1 MLDGL
6 VDGGGITCVG
16 VYDESFAQIIC

>member
-6 VDGGGITCVG
+6 RDGNGIFCFG